1 MSNPGPSSRGEDSW
15 EEALARNRR
24 LFREADR
31 LEDVAYRIIESGMND
46 PGVLARFSEAKA
58 LADAQRR
65 AAFLDWLR
73 IKRERAASF
82 FADDACK

>member
-1 MSNPGPSSRGEDSW
+1 MDNPQPSLHCEDSW
-15 EEALARNRR
+15 EEALASNRR

-31 LEDVAYRIIESGMND
+31 LEDDAYRIIESGMND
-46 PGVLARFSEAKA
+46 PGGLARFSEAKA

-73 IKRERAASF
+73 IKRERAASKQ
-82 FADDACK
+82 DGN